1 MSVSAIQPS
10 VVGPVRTPPQSPPQ
24 LDRRTLRALREMGR
38 LPDAHDPAVVRDAAA
53 QMVSELFFKPL
64 LAEMRDFPFGE
75 QFGSGGRGEAVFG
88 EQLDQYIADAVAA
101 ADRDGLVAQLTRR
114 LQNVSGPADAPAD
127 QATRPPLPVS
137 WLTRAQARESTEV
150 RSDDAR

>member
-1 MSVSAIQPS
+1 MSIAAIQPS
-10 VVGPVRTPPQSPPQ
+10 LTTAARTPPLPPAQ
-24 LDRRTLRALREMGR
+24 LNRPSLAALQQMGR
-38 LPDAHDPAVVRDAAA
+38 MLDPHDPAVVRHAAA

-114 LQNVSGPADAPAD
+114 LQNVSGPADTPAD
-127 QATRPPLPVS
+127 QAARPPLPVS
-137 WLTRAQARESTEV
+137 WLTRAQAQESTEV